1 MARVRLGRP
10 FWTATVAE
18 FNASGDG
25 PKNFAA
31 KRGVP
36 LERLNWWRARLKAE
50 TPLAPGPTEVARFL
64 DVTRAPTRSSS
75 FAARITVGAVV
86 IELDTLPPAA
96 WVAEFA
102 ARC

>member
-1 MARVRLGRP
+1 MARARLGRP

-18 FNASGDG
+18 FNASEDG
-25 PKNFAA
+25 PKAFAA

-36 LERLNWWRARLKAE
+36 VERLNWWRTRLKAE
-50 TPLAPGPTEVARFL
+50 TPLRSGPTEPARFL
-64 DVTRAPTRSSS
+64 DVTRAPAKSLS
-75 FAARITVGAVV
+75 FAARITVGLVV